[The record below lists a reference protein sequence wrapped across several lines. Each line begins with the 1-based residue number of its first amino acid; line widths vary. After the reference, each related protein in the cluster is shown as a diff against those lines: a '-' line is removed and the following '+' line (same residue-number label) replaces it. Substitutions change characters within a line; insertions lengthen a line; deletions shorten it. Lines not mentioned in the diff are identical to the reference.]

1 MELPRL
7 LLRLTVYCHAVN
19 VYSTSIP
26 IIIFFIFFL
35 WFHIPHR
42 PNIMSVDA
50 KVNRAFDNCESCLT
64 LKAGLPRPLLTS
76 DWILT
81 PFSVCQ
87 QTATISNQSNQ
98 LLYLIWCIVGLEGD
112 WNTIQGS
119 SSFKKLKSLSDR
131 KKEIELTF
139 SFSLFPAAFL
149 IQGCFFDNIHYP
161 GWFSLLLLKVL
172 CFWFSWPPW
181 WPFLLPRLLYWSS
194 IFSKFIV
201 DT

>member
-1 MELPRL
+1 MVRHRYDSVHVLLFKVFYWKGEEKRARKAIWDCWLEWFCPDLNGVTQIASSANCILPRSQCL
-7 LLRLTVYCHAVN
+7 FHL
-19 VYSTSIP
+19 P
-26 IIIFFIFFL
+26 IIISFIFFL

-42 PNIMSVDA
+42 PNIMPVDA

-112 WNTIQGS
+112 
-119 SSFKKLKSLSDR
+119 
-131 KKEIELTF
+131 
-139 SFSLFPAAFL
+139 
-149 IQGCFFDNIHYP
+149 
-161 GWFSLLLLKVL
+161 
-172 CFWFSWPPW
+172 
-181 WPFLLPRLLYWSS
+181 
-194 IFSKFIV
+194 
-201 DT
+201 